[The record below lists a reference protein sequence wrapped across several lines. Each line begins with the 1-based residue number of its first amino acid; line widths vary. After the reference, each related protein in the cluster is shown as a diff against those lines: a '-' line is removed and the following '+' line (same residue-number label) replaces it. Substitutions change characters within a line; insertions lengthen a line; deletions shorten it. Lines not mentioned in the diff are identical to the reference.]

1 MQKNTTLLEMS
12 GWMGRLAFIFNG
24 LKASLILLLPTALFV
39 YFYLDHAT
47 KLIEADANANPSG
60 TFLAGAFAI
69 GIVYYALI
77 FPSIV
82 KRLRD
87 IVGKDLKSPYWL
99 AIVIVIGL
107 NIPFIGLITGLVLI
121 SYPGIYSKAAA
132 ADDATTVPPSS

>member
-1 MQKNTTLLEMS
+1 MEKNTTLLEMS

-47 KLIEADANANPSG
+47 QLVQADATANPSG

-69 GIVYYALI
+69 GIAYYALV

-87 IVGKDLKSPYWL
+87 IVGKDLKPPYVL
-99 AIVIVIGL
+99 AIIIVIGL
-107 NIPFIGLITGLVLI
+107 NIPIVGMITGLVLI
-121 SYPGIYSKAAA
+121 SYPGTFSQAAP
-132 ADDATTVPPSS
+132 ADQSSQPPSS